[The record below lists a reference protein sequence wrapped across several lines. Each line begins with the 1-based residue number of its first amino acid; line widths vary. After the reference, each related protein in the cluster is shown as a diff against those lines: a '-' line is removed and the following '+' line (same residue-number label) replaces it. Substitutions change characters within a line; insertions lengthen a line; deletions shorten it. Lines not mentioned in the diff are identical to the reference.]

1 MNKEYTW
8 IFFIASFIIAVL
20 FFGTVYSVIGVKQLS
35 KAVDIKYN
43 EIEKLRTE
51 NKRISIE
58 ASVFSNPLDTLDYIN
73 KENFL
78 PVPLKNIKIIEIKK
92 TK

>member
-1 MNKEYTW
+1 MDVFYSLL
-8 IFFIASFIIAVL
+8 IA
-20 FFGTVYSVIGVKQLS
+20 VKQLS
-35 KAVDIKYN
+35 KTVHIKYS

-58 ASVFSNPLDTLDYIN
+58 ASVFTNPLDTLDYIK
-73 KENFL
+73 KEAFSV
-78 PVPLKNIKIIEIKK
+78 VPLKNIKIIEIKK